1 MTDSGEYW
9 PDCVR
14 VGALATSSPVLAYP
28 GVHRGGPHGGERG
41 THDRTLAAAIDTEPR
56 TSAFVIGDHTVLVAD
71 PEMLRLYE
79 LIERLARTPLPILI
93 LGESGVGKENVAQ
106 AVHAWSAHATAPM
119 VRLNCATLQ
128 KSLIEL
134 ELFGYERG
142 AFAGAADGKPGVLE
156 RADGGTLFLD
166 EVNELPGPAQAQL
179 LRVLEDQR
187 VTRLG
192 GVHARAI
199 DLRVVATTSSDLTH
213 EIAADRFRQ
222 DLYFRLDGATVVL
235 PPLRARWREIPILAR
250 HFLAAAR
257 PRAGGAPIRIST
269 AAMRRLIAHPWPGNI
284 RELKNA
290 MEYAAALVD
299 HHRVE
304 PWHLPAAI
312 AQEAPA
318 AQSNLDAALP
328 AMTRARTGAAI
339 ERARVSFR
347 SLAEELRDLEQ
358 RRIAEALRAAV
369 GVERRAAELLGIP
382 LRTFRCKLTQYGLR
396 DHVRD
401 LA

>member
-9 PDCVR
+9 PDCVG
-14 VGALATSSPVLAYP
+14 VGALARSSPVLAYP

-41 THDRTLAAAIDTEPR
+41 TRDRTLAAAIDTEPR

-199 DLRVVATTSSDLTH
+199 DLRVVATTSCDLTH

-222 DLYFRLDGATVVL
+222 DLYFRLDGATVVV
-235 PPLRARWREIPILAR
+235 PPLRARWHEITILAR

-257 PRAGGAPIRIST
+257 PRAGGPPIRIST
-269 AAMRRLIAHPWPGNI
+269 AAMRCLIAHPWPGNI

-318 AQSNLDAALP
+318 AQANLGAVLP
-328 AMTRARTGAAI
+328 AMTQASTGAAT

-358 RRIAEALRAAV
+358 RRIAEALRAAA
-369 GVERRAAELLGIP
+369 GVQRRAAELLGMP
-382 LRTFRCKLTQYGLR
+382 LRTLRCKLTQYGLCGQ
-396 DHVRD
+396 VRD

>member
-1 MTDSGEYW
+1 MTESGEYW
-9 PDCVR
+9 PDCAR
-14 VGALATSSPVLAYP
+14 VGALARSSPVLAYP

-41 THDRTLAAAIDTEPR
+41 TLDRTLADAIEPR

-142 AFAGAADGKPGVLE
+142 AFAGATDGKPGVLE
-156 RADGGTLFLD
+156 RADGGTLLLD

-199 DLRVVATTSSDLTH
+199 DLRVVATTSCDLTH

-235 PPLRARWREIPILAR
+235 PPLRARRHEIPILAR
-250 HFLAAAR
+250 HFLAATR
-257 PRAGGAPIRIST
+257 PRGGGAPIRIST

-299 HHRVE
+299 HHRLE

-318 AQSNLDAALP
+318 AQANLAAVLP
-328 AMTRARTGAAI
+328 AMTQAPTGTAI

-347 SLAEELRDLEQ
+347 PLAEELRDLEQ
-358 RRIAEALRAAV
+358 RRIAEALRAAA
-369 GVERRAAELLGIP
+369 GVQRRAAELLGMP
-382 LRTFRCKLTQYGLR
+382 LRTLRCKLTQYGLCGQ
-396 DHVRD
+396 VRD